1 MTQKKEKVFPFDVTK
16 IPTSS
21 CDNNKISLFKNS
33 RNMGNN
39 KKTHKKTG
47 RIKQMDIYDSDR

>member
-1 MTQKKEKVFPFDVTK
+1 MTK

-33 RNMGNN
+33 RNMGN
-39 KKTHKKTG
+39 KKKKKKTG